1 MPNKITV
8 YGRLGKIIGQRVFH
22 AKINS
27 VRDAF
32 SFLKVNFSHLGL
44 DRIEQNY
51 IVKINNENIKNEEE
65 IDFPI
70 GNGDVKI
77 IPVAYGAK
85 RAVTFFAVGAAFIF
99 TGGALAGG
107 VSHLG
112 LFGGAGSAAVAGGA
126 SALSGAAMFGN
137 ALAYVGASLVLTGI
151 STALQPVFEDQQT
164 QLGTGP
170 GSDKSKNFAFNGI
183 TNTSAS
189 GIAIPVAYGEVFTG
203 SIVVSAG
210 IDAVQYAGQNKI
222 NKGAV

>member
-1 MPNKITV
+1 MLNKITV
-8 YGRLGKIIGQRVFH
+8 YGRLGKILGQRVFH

-51 IVKINNENIKNEEE
+51 IVKINNKNIKNEEE

-85 RAVTFFAVGAAFIF
+85 RAVKFFAVGAALIF

-107 VSHLG
+107 AANLG
-112 LFGGAGSAAVAGGA
+112 LFGGSAAGAITAGTTTA
-126 SALSGAAMFGN
+126 TAAMFGN
-137 ALAYVGASLVLTGI
+137 ALAYLGASLVLTGI
-151 STALQPVFEDQQT
+151 STALQPVFEDEQT

>member
-1 MPNKITV
+1 MLNKITV
-8 YGRLGKIIGQRVFH
+8 YGRLGKILGQRVFH

-44 DRIEQNY
+44 DKIDQNY
-51 IVKINNENIKNEEE
+51 IVKINNENIKKEEE

-77 IPVAYGAK
+77 IPVAYGAGD
-85 RAVTFFAVGAAFIF
+85 VGKIIGIGLALIV
-99 TGGALAGG
+99 TGGLAAGG
-107 VSHLG
+107 FSNLALFSSTSSFTLG
-112 LFGGAGSAAVAGGA
+112 APLGTVLGNVAAYLGT
-126 SALSGAAMFGN
+126 
-137 ALAYVGASLVLTGI
+137 SLVVQGI
-151 STALQPVFEDQQT
+151 AATIFPVQDDSQT
-164 QLGTGP
+164 NIGQ
-170 GSDKSKNFAFNGI
+170 DKSKNFAFNGI

-210 IDAVQYAGQNKI
+210 IDTVQYAGQADI
-222 NKGAV
+222 DKGTV

>member
-1 MPNKITV
+1 MLNKITV
-8 YGRLGKIIGQRVFH
+8 YGRLGKILGQRVFH

-32 SFLKVNFSHLGL
+32 SFLRVNFYHLGL
-44 DRIEQNY
+44 DKIEQNY
-51 IVKINNENIKNEEE
+51 IVKINNKNIKNEEE

-85 RAVTFFAVGAAFIF
+85 DLKKPLQFIGF
-99 TGGALAGG
+99 GLALVATGGLAAGG
-107 VSHLG
+107 FSNLA
-112 LFGGAGSAAVAGGA
+112 LFGGEAFTLGTGFGVVAGNVA
-126 SALSGAAMFGN
+126 
-137 ALAYVGASLVLTGI
+137 AYVGTSLVFTGI
-151 STALQPVFEDQQT
+151 SAAIQPVFEDEQT

-170 GSDKSKNFAFNGI
+170 GKDKSKNTAFNGI

-210 IDAVQYAGQNKI
+210 IDAVALAGEKFI
-222 NKGAV
+222 DKGLV

>member
-1 MPNKITV
+1 MLNKITV
-8 YGRLGKIIGQRVFH
+8 YGRLGKILGQRVFH
-22 AKINS
+22 ARINS

-51 IVKINNENIKNEEE
+51 IVKINNENIKKEEE

-77 IPVAYGAK
+77 IPVAYGTEK
-85 RAVTFFAVGAAFIF
+85 AVKFIAIGAALIV
-99 TGGALAGG
+99 TGGLAAGG
-107 VSHLG
+107 FSSLSLFSTTSFTLG
-112 LFGGAGSAAVAGGA
+112 APLGTVLGNVA
-126 SALSGAAMFGN
+126 
-137 ALAYVGASLVLTGI
+137 AYVGAGLVVQGI
-151 STALQPVFEDQQT
+151 AATIFPVQDDFQT
-164 QLGTGP
+164 NIGQ
-170 GSDKSKNFAFNGI
+170 DKSKNFAFNGI

>member
-1 MPNKITV
+1 MLNKITV
-8 YGRLGKIIGQRVFH
+8 YGRLGKILGQRVFH
-22 AKINS
+22 ARINS

-51 IVKINNENIKNEEE
+51 IVKINNENIKKEEE

-70 GNGDVKI
+70 GNGDIKI
-77 IPVAYGAK
+77 IPVAYGTEK
-85 RAVTFFAVGAAFIF
+85 AVKFIAIGVAFVV
-99 TGGALAGG
+99 TGGLAAGG
-107 VSHLG
+107 FSNLA
-112 LFGGAGSAAVAGGA
+112 LFGGTGTGLGVAAGNVLA
-126 SALSGAAMFGN
+126 S
-137 ALAYVGASLVLTGI
+137 VGVSLVFSGI
-151 STALQPVFEDQQT
+151 AAALQPLFQDEQT
-164 QLGTGP
+164 QTGA

-210 IDAVQYAGQNKI
+210 IDTVQYSGQNKL
-222 NKGAV
+222 NKGIV